1 MLSRPLGLRSSSYT
15 ASGAMDNAKA
25 TLFSDTLTMEQRFGP
40 KAKQGGRW
48 VVQKIFE
55 AYEAR
60 NLLMTCSQFLAAE
73 YLTERRLH
81 WHPVVACFLC
91 MQEG

>member
-1 MLSRPLGLRSSSYT
+1 MLSRPLGVRSSSSI

-25 TLFSDTLTMEQRFGP
+25 TLFSDSLSMEQRFGP

-60 NLLMTCSQFLAAE
+60 NILLTCNQFLAAD

-81 WHPVVACFLC
+81 WH
-91 MQEG
+91 